1 MVLNVAGALLT
12 RDSMNAD
19 RLRGDAVSSNVQ
31 PASRYPPGS
40 KAGTLTM
47 RAVPGH
53 DSYVMYPC
61 GRDYPA
67 SAGRPAGSVRRL
79 A

>member
-1 MVLNVAGALLT
+1 MVLSVAGALLT

-19 RLRGDAVSSNVQ
+19 RLRGEAVSSNLR

-53 DSYVMYPC
+53 DSYVMYPY